1 MMKKLRRRYGHTK
14 TRLDLILDSVAAKKN
29 EVTID
34 TDGFT
39 QAQVDQII
47 ATAKA
52 RGLSASYDGRFV
64 LVRDLGG
71 MSQYGHAAKKSGRK
85 VFHVPGLG
93 VDFSAG
99 GGPTTIHRDH
109 VDLKQA
115 GDYGADPI
123 GDGTFRMVPSGDI
136 VDYAER
142 NRRLARFQVRR

>member
-1 MMKKLRRRYGHTK
+1 MKKLRRRYGHTK
-14 TRLDLILDSVAAKKN
+14 TRLDLLLDSVTAKKN

-39 QAQVDQII
+39 QAQVDQVI

-64 LVRDLGG
+64 LVRDLGST
-71 MSQYGHAAKKSGRK
+71 SQYGHAAKKSRK

-99 GGPTTIHRDH
+99 GGPTIIHRDY

-123 GDGTFRMVPSGDI
+123 GDGTYRMVPSGDI
-136 VDYAER
+136 VDFEEKE
-142 NRRLARFQVRR
+142 RRLARFRVRR